1 MAPVRRTRPTLPK
14 LNGKPSGQKKQHGHP
29 RKEAAPKAQPAAVK
43 KTVDGDKE
51 KRGKWGKKPKPKP
64 EENEDDSGYDEAP
77 AASDEDEDAFGFD
90 LTSSLAGTTA
100 TSKFKPTSSISG
112 SAARVK
118 GSRPSV
124 MEVED
129 DDDNEEEVE
138 EEKDEDED
146 AEIMAMMGK
155 KSFKDGASTVKA
167 AVGKGK
173 GKEAKT
179 MVGGG
184 SWQSMGKLDIT
195 CLMDAPAELRA
206 SLQQLLRSLLLRGY
220 KTPTPIQRASI
231 PHAIAQP
238 PRDLV
243 GMARTGSGKTLAYVI
258 PLLQRLG
265 GKHSIKFGARGLIL
279 CPSRELAWQIR
290 QVGKEMAKGFK
301 SGRGGSHAGDDK
313 AGPGGNEDGGS
324 AEDLR
329 WEVIMGGESLDE
341 QFAAIARNPDV
352 IIATP
357 GRLLHL
363 IIEMNLDLR
372 SIDFVVF
379 DEADRLFEMG
389 FEVQMQEILSRL
401 PTTRQTLLFSATLP
415 KSLVEFAKAGLVNPK
430 LIRLDAESKISSD
443 LQMAFFS
450 IKPNEK
456 EAALLALL
464 RDVIRTPLAKDG
476 IVDFDDN
483 ADMPESDGDDD
494 QKGGMARRK
503 GFGGKGKG
511 SVKHINEVA
520 PHQAIIFTATKHHVE
535 YITTLL
541 KTAGYSCSH
550 IYGSLDQMARRQQM
564 DRFKRGQTNLL
575 VVTDVAARGIDIPV
589 LENVINYD
597 FPSGSRV
604 FVHRVGRTARAGRKG
619 WAWSFVTNTEL
630 PYLLDLQLFLGRP
643 LVSSKTYAPAP
654 DAFSSSLVLGT
665 MPRESLDAN
674 VEYVAT
680 SLTESQPQLPIL
692 KEVVRK
698 SQMMYERSQ
707 GKASQESYRR
717 AKAMTKD
724 ETWQLAGNVLE
735 DAANHPVY
743 AEIGATVG
751 YTDPQARADSTAEA
765 KASLL
770 AQINSYQ
777 PSETIFEIGSRG
789 KTPGAEI
796 MRQRRSLHDKIKRKR
811 SSAQSTEVRNGA
823 EPDIDRGEMDV
834 DDEANT
840 VERSEMEMADESDI
854 ENAFETTK
862 KSANKSTDFKDD
874 QFYMSHYQQGAAADR
889 GYSLKDGQSFI
900 EQARNVTMDL
910 VGDEGVMARTQKASQ
925 LTWDRKKKKFIQGNG
940 EGADNQKIIRTES
953 GARLPISYKS
963 GRFEEWKAKKRV
975 SLPKI
980 GEEEGDLAGRVG
992 GMGDKRYRH
1001 NKTYDAKPLDAKS
1014 TTFEKKSYMLKKRAE
1029 KEAEGQAT
1037 GQTGLVKTKKGK
1049 VVKGARAGTA
1059 QTKSELKSL
1068 HEIRKER
1075 QVLEQ
1080 VSRCGFC

>member
-1 MAPVRRTRPTLPK
+1 MAITRKRPTLPK
-14 LNGKPSGQKKQHGHP
+14 LNGKPSGPKPKHGQP
-29 RKEAAPKAQPAAVK
+29 RRDAAPKAQPADAK
-43 KTVDGDKE
+43 KKEDGAPE
-51 KRGKWGKKPKPKP
+51 KRGKWGKKPKPKADED
-64 EENEDDSGYDEAP
+64 EEDSGYDEAP
-77 AASDEDEDAFGFD
+77 AASDDEDGFNFD
-90 LTSSLAGTTA
+90 LTSSLAGPPA
-100 TSKFKPTSSISG
+100 TSRFK
-112 SAARVK
+112 AARTTSAPSAKAK
-118 GSRPSV
+118 GGRPAA
-124 MEVED
+124 MEVDEED
-129 DDDNEEEVE
+129 EEEE
-138 EEKDEDED
+138 EIKDDDED

-155 KSFKDGASTVKA
+155 KSFKDGATVAKA

-173 GKEAKT
+173 GKDAKS

-184 SWQSMGKLDIT
+184 SWQSMGL
-195 CLMDAPAELRA
+195 AP
-206 SLQQLLRSLLLRGY
+206 QLLRSLLLRGY

-265 GKHSIKFGARGLIL
+265 GKHSLKFGARALIL

-313 AGPGGNEDGGS
+313 SGADGNEDGGS

-372 SIDFVVF
+372 SMDFVVF

-401 PTTRQTLLFSATLP
+401 PSTRQTLLFSATLP

-464 RDVIRTPLAKDG
+464 RDVIKTPLAKDG
-476 IVDFDDN
+476 IVDFDDS
-483 ADMPESDGDDD
+483 ADMPGSDDD
-494 QKGGMARRK
+494 DEMKGGATKRK
-503 GFGGKGKG
+503 GFGYKGKG

-541 KTAGYSCSH
+541 KTAGYSASH

-589 LENVINYD
+589 LENVVNYD

-643 LVSSKTYAPAP
+643 LVSSKTYTPAP

-692 KEVVRK
+692 KEVTRK

-724 ETWQLAGNVLE
+724 ESWQLAGNVLE

-743 AEIGATVG
+743 AEIGASVG
-751 YTDPQARADSTAEA
+751 YTDPQAKGDSAEA

-777 PSETIFEIGSRG
+777 PTETIFEIGSRG

-811 SSAQSTEVRNGA
+811 TAQSSEVRNGG
-823 EPDIDRGEMDV
+823 EPDIDRGDMDV
-834 DDEANT
+834 DDDENAG
-840 VERSEMEMADESDI
+840 ERPEVEMADESDI
-854 ENAFETTK
+854 ENAFETSK
-862 KSANKSTDFKDD
+862 KPARPTDFKDD

-925 LTWDRKKKKFIQGNG
+925 LTWDRKKKKFIQGDG
-940 EGADNQKIIRTES
+940 AGADNQKIIRTES

-963 GRFEEWKAKKRV
+963 GRFEEWKAKKRI

-980 GEEEGDLAGRVG
+980 GEAEGDLAGRVG

-1001 NKTYDAKPLDAKS
+1001 TKTDAAKPLDAKS
-1014 TTFEKKSYMLKKRAE
+1014 TTFEKKTYLLKKRAE

-1049 VVKGARAGTA
+1049 VVKAARSGTA
-1059 QTKSELKSL
+1059 STKSELKSVQ
-1068 HEIRKER
+1068 EIRKQR
-1075 QVLEQ
+1075 QIQEQ
-1080 VSRCGFC
+1080 RRAKNARPSAKNGKGKGKGKSSGNNGKR